1 MGRQRNNPQM
11 KEKEESPEKDLNEI
25 QTSNLSTEF
34 KVMVIRMRKELTGN
48 YISMKKDIKTMN
60 KNQVDMKTTIS
71 EIKNTLEGINSRLD
85 EAEDQIRELED
96 NITVTTQG
104 KHQKEKGIKSNEE
117 SLRQGC
123 QTHFHQGPHQPC
135 SCLQKAEY
143 SFRTV

>member
-1 MGRQRNNPQM
+1 M

-71 EIKNTLEGINSRLD
+71 EIKNTLEGIKRRPD
-85 EAEDQIRELED
+85 ETEYQISELED
-96 NITVTTQG
+96 KV
-104 KHQKEKGIKSNEE
+104 EKNTLSG
-117 SLRQGC
+117 Q
-123 QTHFHQGPHQPC
+123 
-135 SCLQKAEY
+135 
-143 SFRTV
+143 